1 MAGWGTGIGNASR
14 RMGMR
19 TISPFRSERGM
30 TLVEVAFVVAL
41 LGVIAMMLLPALHRP
56 KRGSTARIK
65 CANNLKQIGLA
76 YKVFANDNDDKFPFL
91 ITNSLAFGNVT
102 QAWLHFQ
109 AMSNESGSAK
119 ILICPSDRERLND
132 QTADFFTGPT
142 ATAMSLSSKSNRAVS
157 YTASLDGDETLP
169 NVILS
174 SDRHLLT
181 NRFNMDGRLFLARSN
196 LTAAS
201 WTTNQHDGAG
211 NFALSDGSVQQVTS
225 SALAWQVQHQGI
237 ATNRLLLPLLP

>member
-1 MAGWGTGIGNASR
+1 MKL
-14 RMGMR
+14 
-19 TISPFRSERGM
+19 SPTPQSLRAF
-30 TLVEVAFVVAL
+30 TLTELAMVCVAL
-41 LGVIAMMLLPALHRP
+41 LILGVLMMYYLAMSKSHPSH
-56 KRGSTARIK
+56 KRVT

-91 ITNSLAFGNVT
+91 VTNSLAFGNVT

-109 AMSNESGSAK
+109 AMSNECGSAK
-119 ILICPSDRERLND
+119 ILTCPSDGERLRNIVS
-132 QTADFFTGPT
+132 DFGMGPT
-142 ATAMSLSSKSNRAVS
+142 ATSFSLASKSNAAVS

-174 SDRHLLT
+174 SDRNLLT
-181 NRFNMDGRLFLARSN
+181 NRFNMAGRLFLASSN
-196 LTAAS
+196 LPAAS
-201 WTTNQHDGAG
+201 WTTNQHNGAG

-225 SALAWQVQHQGI
+225 SGLAWQIQHQGL